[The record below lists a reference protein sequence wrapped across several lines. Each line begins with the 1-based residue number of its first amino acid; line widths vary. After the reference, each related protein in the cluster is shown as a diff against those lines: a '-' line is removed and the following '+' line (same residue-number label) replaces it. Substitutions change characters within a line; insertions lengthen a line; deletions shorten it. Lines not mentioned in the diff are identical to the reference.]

1 MMGGSNKKLEPHNV
15 SSQLLQHTLQNGLL
29 GPLLDFWKKV
39 TAISFLSFCHFMYRN
54 DTTSKGQNWT

>member
-39 TAISFLSFCHFMYRN
+39 TAV
-54 DTTSKGQNWT
+54 